1 MATTKTGLVH
11 GSTIEL
17 ESPVPE
23 LEGRRVRIVLEAVDE
38 PRISAEEQR
47 ALWQAWIARG
57 PQGPVEDGPD
67 TEFP

>member
-17 ESPVPE
+17 EGPVPE
-23 LEGRRVRIVLEAVDE
+23 LEGRRVRVVLEAVDE
-38 PRISAEEQR
+38 VRISADEQR
-47 ALWQAWIARG
+47 ALWQAWVARG
-57 PQGPVEDGPD
+57 PQGPIEEGPD